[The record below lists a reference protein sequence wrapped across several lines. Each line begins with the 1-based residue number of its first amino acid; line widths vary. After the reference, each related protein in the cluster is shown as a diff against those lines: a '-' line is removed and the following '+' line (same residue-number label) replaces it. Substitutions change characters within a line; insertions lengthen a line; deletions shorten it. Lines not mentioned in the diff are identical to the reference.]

1 MNYYV
6 KDGMVVFGDLV
17 AAELQAGEY
26 HKSMAIMGA
35 EVIVRDRLS
44 LRGDFDFLKEY
55 VANYGFNFV
64 GENEISVPFVFD
76 SAHDALEYAMMW
88 TLTKLDELKARMSW
102 LLKNLSADC
111 VRFLLLNN
119 RIIPVIIVGN
129 HSGTVVC
136 LYSDSLGDTS
146 QIRVSESEAYYDLE
160 EAAAQLYLKLP

>member
-35 EVIVRDRLS
+35 EVIVGDGLS

-76 SAHDALEYAMMW
+76 SAHDAAEYAKMW
-88 TLTKLDELKARMSW
+88 TLTKLDELKASMRR
-102 LLKNLSADC
+102 NGHAGEIA
-111 VRFLLLNN
+111 FLLLNN
-119 RIIPVIIVGN
+119 QVLPVRLRG
-129 HSGTVVC
+129 
-136 LYSDSLGDTS
+136 SDGDMLICEYLDTGGRTPW
-146 QIRVSESEAYYDLE
+146 IRASENEVYYNLDL
-160 EAAAQLYLKLP
+160 AAAQLYLKLP